1 MKKRSGSRA
10 GHGPHAQERRA
21 SPKATAAHG
30 SRSVR
35 PISPVV
41 GIGASA
47 GGLEAL
53 EQFLKHVPAQS
64 DASFVV
70 VQHLD
75 PTHEGML
82 ADLLQRVSALP
93 VHQVTDRM
101 RAEPGHVYVIPPNR
115 DMSIVHGVL
124 HLLVPAA
131 PRGLRLPIDFFFRS
145 LAADLRWRS
154 VGVLLSG
161 MGEDGTLG
169 LRAIQENAGST
180 FVQSPASAKY
190 DSMPRSAVEAG
201 VADVVGSAEELPG
214 KIVEYLQHAHRV
226 TRPRGSALDH
236 EAQSGLDKIVG
247 LLRSA
252 TGHDFSLYKT
262 STLYRRIER
271 RMGLHQIDGMAPYIQ
286 YLRENPAEGELLF
299 RELLIGVTT
308 FFRDAAQWERV
319 RRDVLPELL
328 ARCAPNDTLRAWVPA
343 CSTGE
348 EAYSLGMVFKE
359 ALEQCTP
366 AKNVRLQIFATD
378 LESGAVEK
386 ARQGHYPANIATD
399 VSQERLIRFFV
410 EGDGGYRVRKEIR
423 ELVVFATQNIL
434 QDPPFTKLDLLTCRN
449 LLIYLTPE
457 VQRNLIPLFHYSL
470 VPGGL
475 LFLGGAETIGT
486 FKDLFEPVDG
496 VPPLYRRLD
505 GGAGATALLDS
516 TFPRS
521 GRSATESRVVKHR
534 VGAAKTSDLQEVV
547 ERALLARFAPAAVLA
562 NAKGDVLY
570 VSGQTGRYLE
580 LPVGKT
586 NWNLFPMARDGLRH
600 ALRGAFRKA
609 LASKSALTLT
619 GIRIEARGSSQ
630 TVDVTVEPVDGPGAL
645 SGTMMIVFSDAATRV
660 RASRATK
667 GGRAPRSA
675 TEIAHLEQELE
686 HAREELRMTREEMQ
700 TSAQELRSV
709 NEEQQSSNEELQ
721 STNEELTTSK
731 EEMQSMNEELQTLNH
746 ELQAKVDELS
756 RASNDMKN
764 LLDSTEIAILFL
776 DDALNVRRFTPQATT
791 IFKLIPSDVGR
802 PLADLAS
809 GLAYSEI
816 YDDARE
822 VLRTLVIK
830 EKVATSTDGR
840 RLRVRIMPYRTI
852 DNRID
857 GVVITFTNVSVMETQ
872 SAKPSKEHR

>member
-1 MKKRSGSRA
+1 MVRRVTREQGAMKKRRE
-10 GHGPHAQERRA
+10 QERRESMKA
-21 SPKATAAHG
+21 ATAHG
-30 SRSVR
+30 RRSVR
-35 PISPVV
+35 PAAPVV

-53 EQFLKHVPAQS
+53 EQFLKHVPVES
-64 DASFVV
+64 GASFVV

-75 PTHEGML
+75 PTHKGML

-93 VHQVTDRM
+93 VHQVTDGM

-124 HLLVPAA
+124 HLLVPVA
-131 PRGLRLPIDFFFRS
+131 PRGLRLPIDFFFRA
-145 LAADLRWRS
+145 LAADLRSQS

-161 MGEDGTLG
+161 MGADGTLG

-190 DSMPRSAVEAG
+190 DSMPRSAIDAG
-201 VADVVGSAEELPG
+201 VADVVASAEELPG
-214 KIVEYLQHAHRV
+214 KIAEYLQ
-226 TRPRGSALDH
+226 RPRRLIRPKDSPPDR
-236 EAQSGLDKIVG
+236 EAQSGLEKIVG

-252 TGHDFSLYKT
+252 TGHDFSPYKS
-262 STLYRRIER
+262 STLHRRIER
-271 RMGLHQIDGMAPYIQ
+271 RMGLHQIDGMAPYIR

-299 RELLIGVTT
+299 RELLIGVTA
-308 FFRDAAQWERV
+308 FFRDSADWERV
-319 RRDVLPELL
+319 RHDVLPRLL

-378 LESGAVEK
+378 LERGAVER

-410 EGDGGYRVRKEIR
+410 EEAGGYRIRKEIR
-423 ELVVFATQNIL
+423 ELVIFATQNIL

-449 LLIYLTPE
+449 FLIYLTPE

-470 VPGGL
+470 VPGGV
-475 LFLGGAETIGT
+475 LFLGSAETTGT
-486 FKDLFEPVDG
+486 FKNLFEPLDG
-496 VPPLYRRLD
+496 GAPLYRRLD
-505 GGAGATALLDS
+505 AVGGMRTLLDS

-521 GRSATESRVVKHR
+521 GRGAAESPAVKPR
-534 VGAAKTSDLQEVV
+534 AAAAKTS
-547 ERALLARFAPAAVLA
+547 A
-562 NAKGDVLY
+562 
-570 VSGQTGRYLE
+570 
-580 LPVGKT
+580 
-586 NWNLFPMARDGLRH
+586 
-600 ALRGAFRKA
+600 
-609 LASKSALTLT
+609 
-619 GIRIEARGSSQ
+619 
-630 TVDVTVEPVDGPGAL
+630 
-645 SGTMMIVFSDAATRV
+645 VFSDAATYGRN
-660 RASRATK
+660 APATK
-667 GGRAPRSA
+667 GGRAPRGA
-675 TEIAHLEQELE
+675 TEMAHVAQELQ
-686 HAREELRMTREEMQ
+686 HAREELRTTREEMQ
-700 TSAQELRSV
+700 TSAQELKSV

-721 STNEELTTSK
+721 SANEELTTSK

-746 ELQAKVDELS
+746 ELLAKVDELS
-756 RASNDMKN
+756 RAGNDMKN

-776 DDALNVRRFTPQATT
+776 DDALNVRRFTPQVTT

-809 GLAYSEI
+809 DLAYSEI

-822 VLRTLVIK
+822 VLGSLVIT
-830 EKVATSTDGR
+830 EKVAASLDGR
-840 RLRVRIMPYRTI
+840 RFRVRIMPYRTN

-857 GVVITFTNVSVMETQ
+857 GVVITFTNVSAIETQ
-872 SAKPSKEHR
+872 SAKMSAE